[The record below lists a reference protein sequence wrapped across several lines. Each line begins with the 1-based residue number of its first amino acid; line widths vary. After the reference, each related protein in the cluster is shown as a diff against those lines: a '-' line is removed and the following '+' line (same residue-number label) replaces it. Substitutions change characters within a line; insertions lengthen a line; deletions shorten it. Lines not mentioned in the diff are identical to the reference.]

1 MKYFYLSNIILTGRC
16 VWHNPNVRPEN
27 DFDDDEIQDDY
38 EEVIPETGPQLLTAV
53 ANDQL
58 INSSTPAWSL
68 RLSSTFF
75 KKNVVVMARS
85 NSWPGAYSFTKGKLF
100 NNIYI
105 GWGRKY
111 STNCY
116 NPIPP
121 PKQFDEYPM
130 GLEITEVEDPSVMT
144 EKAYYD
150 LEVEAASA
158 VQNLD
163 QVDEDDE

>member
-1 MKYFYLSNIILTGRC
+1 MSKIILTGRC

-27 DFDDDEIQDDY
+27 DFDDDDETQDDY
-38 EEVIPETGPQLLTAV
+38 EEVIPETGPQLLTSV

-58 INSSTPAWSL
+58 IDSSTRAWSL
-68 RLSSTFF
+68 RLSSNFF
-75 KKNVVVMARS
+75 KKHTVVMARS
-85 NSWPGAYSFTKGKLF
+85 NSWPGAYSFMKGKLF
-100 NNIYI
+100 SNIYI
-105 GWGRKY
+105 GWGQKY
-111 STNCY
+111 STKCY

-121 PKQFDEYPM
+121 PMSFEEFPM

-144 EKAYYD
+144 EKVYYD